1 MKNKSKK
8 FIYID
13 ANKYNTIVEEKYE
26 NPYEESRLD
35 LMYKDLDLIYKE
47 FDTELGLVYSG
58 MTSLGEYRFRL
69 KNQKKW
75 FLAKIKY
82 GF

>member
-1 MKNKSKK
+1 MRKKSKK

-13 ANKYNTIVEEKYE
+13 VKKYNSIVEEKYE
-26 NPYEESRLD
+26 NPYGDSRLA
-35 LMYKDLDLIYKE
+35 LIYKE
-47 FDTELGLVYSG
+47 FDSELGLEYAG
-58 MTSLGEYRFRL
+58 MTSLDEYRFRL

-82 GF
+82 GL

>member
-1 MKNKSKK
+1 MESKK

-13 ANKYNTIVEEKYE
+13 ANKYNSIVEEKYE
-26 NPYEESRLD
+26 NRYGESR
-35 LMYKDLDLIYKE
+35 LDLIYKE
-47 FDTELGLVYSG
+47 FDSELGLVYAG
-58 MTSLGEYRFRL
+58 MTADSELGEYRFRL